1 MSWLVLLRAN
11 LARHPARTLLTA
23 LSLILAFTLFGL
35 LQPIRL
41 LFAQGVGS
49 GQDSR
54 LVVGPKH
61 SVADML
67 PVAHGQRIVALPNVG
82 VVAHMTWF
90 GGTYQDP
97 SNFFAQYAVTPEEF
111 LEINTEIELPFPQAE
126 HFRNERRA
134 AIAGADLAERF
145 GWHIGN
151 TISLTPNIW
160 HNRDGGAW
168 TFELVGIFRS
178 SNESLIGNN
187 GFYFAYPYFDEYR
200 AFGRGTVGTFI
211 ANLADAQQTATSIQA
226 IDAEFA
232 NSRHETRTQSSDQ
245 YVLSFA
251 RQLGEV
257 GMMASLIL
265 GGVLFTLLILTGHA
279 IARSIRERRQEVAVL
294 RVLGFSPGTLAT
306 TLLLESVAITLG
318 AGLIGLAMAYAVA
331 LQVEIHIPQ
340 VRQLGGL
347 VMTPVVVV
355 QGIALAIAIGLGVA
369 AIPAIRS
376 VRRDLV
382 PALRQEG

>member
-1 MSWLVLLRAN
+1 MSWFILLRAN

-54 LVVGPKH
+54 LVVGPRH

-67 PVAHGQRIVALPNVG
+67 PVAHGQRIAALPNIAT
-82 VVAHMTWF
+82 VAHMTWF

-97 SNFFAQYAVTPEEF
+97 SNFFPQYAVTPQEF
-111 LEINTEIELPFPQAE
+111 LQINSEIELPLAQAE
-126 HFRNERRA
+126 RFRSERRA
-134 AIAGADLAERF
+134 AIVGADLAERF
-145 GWHIGN
+145 GWQIGD
-151 TISLTPNIW
+151 TVSLTPNIW
-160 HNRDGGAW
+160 HNHDGGAW
-168 TFELVGIFRS
+168 AFELVGVFRS
-178 SNESLIGNN
+178 RNESLIGNN

-200 AFGRGTVGTFI
+200 AFARGTVGTFI
-211 ANLADAQQTATSIQA
+211 AGLRDVQQTAASIQA
-226 IDAEFA
+226 IDNEFA

-245 YVLSFA
+245 YALSFA

-257 GMMASLIL
+257 GLMASLVL

-294 RVLGFSPGTLAT
+294 RVLGFSPSTLAI

-318 AGLIGLAMAYAVA
+318 AGLIGLAIAYAVA
-331 LQVEIHIPQ
+331 LQVEIYVPQ

-347 VMTPVVVV
+347 AMTPAVVV
-355 QGIALAIAIGLGVA
+355 QGIAAAISIGLGVA

-376 VRRDLV
+376 VSRDLV